1 MVQSAK
7 VLASSIF
14 GVPFIIAVA
23 SISQPTPS
31 DGTKISIGA
40 PFAFDLAPLKAKDM
54 PIGISPEAACL
65 QGFEPE

>member
-1 MVQSAK
+1 M
-7 VLASSIF
+7 
-14 GVPFIIAVA
+14 IAVA

-40 PFAFDLAPLKAKDM
+40 PFAFDLAPLKAKDI